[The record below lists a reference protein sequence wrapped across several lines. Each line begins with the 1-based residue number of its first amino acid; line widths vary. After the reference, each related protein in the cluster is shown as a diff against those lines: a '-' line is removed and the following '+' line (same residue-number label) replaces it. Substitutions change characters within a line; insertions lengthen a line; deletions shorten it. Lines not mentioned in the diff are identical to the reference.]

1 MLMGTT
7 PNFANHAWGCD
18 GEGSLQ
24 VHTRQVS
31 QFGKK
36 KFEKKF
42 GGYMKYVLPLVGGW
56 VCLY

>member
-7 PNFANHAWGCD
+7 PNFANHAWGWN
-18 GEGSLQ
+18 GEGTTQ

-36 KFEKKF
+36 NLKKN
-42 GGYMKYVLPLVGGW
+42 LVGI
-56 VCLY
+56 